1 MLESVQNNP
10 KNLIYLLILFKKKQ
24 ISFLIINVVKLLV
37 ISHHFQLIQDL
48 WYIKTEILTIYKLHI
63 PFSF

>member
-10 KNLIYLLILFKKKQ
+10 KNLIYLLILCKKKQ
-24 ISFLIINVVKLLV
+24 ICFHIIDVVKLLF
-37 ISHHFQLIQDL
+37 IGHHFQLIQVL
-48 WYIKTEILTIYKLHI
+48 WYIKTEIQMIYKLHI